1 MIKTIKTMSKQE
13 KERYTVPRK
22 VQDVIPVRRIWP
34 DGIFLVGNKFSKTYK
49 FSDINY
55 LVASREDKESM
66 FLTYSELLNSLDSG
80 AVTKITINNRR
91 MNQANFETSILMPMQ
106 GDFRDEYRGEYNQML
121 LDKATG
127 ANGIMQEKYI
137 TISVVKKD
145 IEEARAY
152 FSRVGADLIS
162 HFAALGSKCVELDAT
177 ERLRILHDFYRQGE
191 ESEFVFNAREMMKR
205 GHSFKDYICPDGI
218 EKKSDYLKLGGKF
231 CRVLFLKDYA
241 SYIKDNMVTELTDFN
256 RNLMFSI
263 DIVPVPTDEAV
274 REVEN
279 RLLGVETNI
288 TNWQRRQNANNNFSA
303 VVPYDMELQR
313 KESKEFLDDLTTRDQ
328 RMMFAVMTLAI
339 TADTKEQLDS
349 DTEAVLSVARKH
361 MCQLAVLKF
370 QQLDGLNTA
379 LPIGVRKINA
389 FRTLTTESLAVFIPF
404 KVQEIQDKGG
414 IYFGENAISH
424 NLIMC
429 NKANLL
435 NQSAFL
441 LGVPGAGKS
450 FSAKELIAFLMLHPD
465 YANDDILIC
474 DPEGEFGA
482 LVKALG
488 REKATVAHLVAGGK
502 DRLNAMY
509 MVEGYGE
516 QNPIVEKSQFVMSL
530 IEQID
535 KRGVGPQHKSIID
548 RCTALVYPE
557 AENAGR
563 VATLCDLRQKL
574 LEQPEDKARE
584 IALSLELYTTGSLDI
599 FGRESTVDLNKPYVV
614 FDIHGLGEQL
624 KPAGSLVITDT
635 ILNRVTLNWKRGK
648 RTHVFIDEFHVMF
661 ENEQSGIFFNSA
673 WRQFRKRGAYPTAI
687 TQNVEY
693 LLDSVQ
699 ASTMLS
705 NSEFIVMLNQAASD
719 RAKLAKLL
727 NISNEQMSYVTNADA
742 GCGLIRYSKFTGAIN
757 FFHDSTL
764 AWWKQSWL
772 WSAVIQAV
780 MPTTLLGTLPIGAWL
795 YMTGTLPLSDFI
807 TCIILPIGFIA
818 PLMRVGKYSEQF
830 NMVKACLDQ
839 IRDFIEKPKLK
850 RPEKNVALDET
861 AYRFENVS
869 FAYNETEVL
878 KNVSFEIKPGTV
890 SAIVGPSGS
899 GKSTIAKLMAGFWDA
914 TKGKVIFG
922 GKNIKEIPFAQLM
935 GEVSYVAQDN
945 FLFDESI
952 RENIRLGK
960 PDATDDEVV
969 AAAKAAC
976 CHEFIVKLE
985 NGYDTNAGDAGG
997 KLSGGERQRITI
1009 ARAILKNAR
1018 VIILDEATAYADPEN
1033 EYLIQ
1038 NAISKLVKGKTL
1050 IVVAHRLATI
1060 QKADQILVVENGKIV
1075 GCGRQEE
1082 LLSECPLYQR
1092 LWSDYVSSADQVE
1105 GGTF

>member
-1 MIKTIKTMSKQE
+1 MIKTLKTMSKQD

-22 VQDVIPVRRIWP
+22 VQDVIPVRRIWQ
-34 DGIFLVGNKFSKTYK
+34 DGIFLTGNKFSKTYQ

-66 FLTYSELLNSLDSG
+66 FLIYSELLNSLDSG

-91 MNQANFETSILMPMQ
+91 TNKANFENSILMPMQ
-106 GDFRDEYRGEYNQML
+106 EDFRDEYRREYNQML

-127 ANGIMQEKYI
+127 ANGITQEKYI

-162 HFAALGSKCVELDAT
+162 HFAALGSKCVELDAS

-191 ESEFVFNAREMMKR
+191 EAEFSFDLAAMAKR
-205 GHSFKDYICPDGI
+205 GHDFKDYICPDSM
-218 EKKSDYLKLGGKF
+218 EKNSDYVKLGDKF
-231 CRVLFLKDYA
+231 CRVLFLKDFA

-263 DIVPVPTDEAV
+263 DVVPVPTDEAV

-328 RMMFAVMTLAI
+328 RMMFAVITLAI

-435 NQSAFL
+435 NQSAFY

-450 FSAKELIAFLMLHPD
+450 FAVKELIAFLMLHPN
-465 YANDDILIC
+465 YANDEILIC

-502 DRLNAMY
+502 DKLNSMY

-557 AENAGR
+557 AEKEGR
-563 VATLCDLRQKL
+563 AATLCDLRNKL
-574 LEQPEDKARE
+574 LEQPEEKAKE

-599 FGRESTVDLNKPYVV
+599 FGRDSTVDLNKPYVV

-635 ILNRVTLNWKRGK
+635 TLNRVTLNWKRGK

-719 RAKLAKLL
+719 REKLSKLL
-727 NISNEQMSYVTNADA
+727 NISKEQMSYVTNADA
-742 GCGLIRYSKFTGAIN
+742 GCGLIRYG
-757 FFHDSTL
+757 
-764 AWWKQSWL
+764 
-772 WSAVIQAV
+772 SALVPFVNRFPRNTKLYAL
-780 MPTTLLGTLPIGAWL
+780 MTT
-795 YMTGTLPLSDFI
+795 
-807 TCIILPIGFIA
+807 
-818 PLMRVGKYSEQF
+818 
-830 NMVKACLDQ
+830 
-839 IRDFIEKPKLK
+839 KPG
-850 RPEKNVALDET
+850 EGVFGGE
-861 AYRFENVS
+861 
-869 FAYNETEVL
+869 EVL
-878 KNVSFEIKPGTV
+878 V
-890 SAIVGPSGS
+890 
-899 GKSTIAKLMAGFWDA
+899 
-914 TKGKVIFG
+914 
-922 GKNIKEIPFAQLM
+922 
-935 GEVSYVAQDN
+935 
-945 FLFDESI
+945 
-952 RENIRLGK
+952 
-960 PDATDDEVV
+960 
-969 AAAKAAC
+969 
-976 CHEFIVKLE
+976 
-985 NGYDTNAGDAGG
+985 
-997 KLSGGERQRITI
+997 
-1009 ARAILKNAR
+1009 
-1018 VIILDEATAYADPEN
+1018 
-1033 EYLIQ
+1033 
-1038 NAISKLVKGKTL
+1038 
-1050 IVVAHRLATI
+1050 
-1060 QKADQILVVENGKIV
+1060 
-1075 GCGRQEE
+1075 
-1082 LLSECPLYQR
+1082 
-1092 LWSDYVSSADQVE
+1092 
-1105 GGTF
+1105 